1 LGYLLLGEIDH
12 IDRFEGW
19 MDSLRDL
26 PLSAEIHT
34 RLKQSLSA
42 KNRKEQFLAAVLLA
56 ADGDASGADIL
67 HHHERYYITSSGF
80 ENVFVRAALM
90 LIDQDKGEG
99 YKRVEISMGFT
110 HTDDL
115 AKALTSGEPF
125 TSGEQVSKE
134 KIRRLLLAKFEPRG
148 YYGGS
153 IFSYLLDPRHSP
165 QLLARLKQLL
175 SDENK
180 EGQFFAAIFLAA
192 HGDASGAEILHHYF
206 TTESGIEGLQALAA
220 LVLIDQAP
228 EKTPMKSLN
237 WVTMSRHLTAELAE
251 YIDGGIFGSKPVWP
265 EPARPEKAKMGA
277 ALDHERAQNVRKLLL
292 DNFRWLVQPHNPLR
306 EKESE
311 WIAPLLDQEP
321 SAKLV
326 AQLKRQLSD
335 KNKEKQF
342 FAAVL
347 LAAHGDASGV
357 NILRNYQDYHLTE
370 TGLESLH
377 ALAALAL
384 IGQAP
389 EKTPMGTPRW
399 MIFSSE
405 LVAELADYIGGAG
418 GGLFFSMPVP

>member
-19 MDSLRDL
+19 MDSLFDL

-42 KNRKEQFLAAVLLA
+42 KNRKEQFFAAVLLA
-56 ADGDASGADIL
+56 AYGDASGADIL
-67 HHHERYYITSSGF
+67 HHHRDYFVTSSGI
-80 ENVFVRAALM
+80 EDKYARAALR
-90 LIDQDKGEG
+90 LIDQDKEE
-99 YKRVEISMGFT
+99 EIPEWITTLRDG
-110 HTDDL
+110 L
-115 AKALTSGEPF
+115 AKEYERFSKENIHLAKEL
-125 TSGEQVSKE
+125 EQTSKE
-134 KIRRLLLAKFEPRG
+134 KNRRFLLAELKR
-148 YYGGS
+148 GGS
-153 IFSYLLDPRHSP
+153 GDISSILLDPRHSP

-175 SDENK
+175 SGENK

-192 HGDASGAEILHHYF
+192 HGDDSGAEILHHYQDYF

-220 LVLIDQAP
+220 LALIGQAP

-237 WVTMSRHLTAELAE
+237 WVTMSQHLTAELAE

-265 EPARPEKAKMGA
+265 EPARPKKAKMGA
-277 ALDHERAQNVRKLLL
+277 ALNHERAQNVRQLLL
-292 DNFRWLVQPHNPLR
+292 KDLRLLGQPHYPPIDN
-306 EKESE
+306 E
-311 WIAPLLDQEP
+311 WITPLLDQKP
-321 SAKLV
+321 SAKFV

-335 KNKEKQF
+335 KNKKKQF

-357 NILRNYQDYHLTE
+357 DILRNYQDYHLTE

-399 MIFSSE
+399 MTYSSK
-405 LVAELADYIGGAG
+405 LVTELADYIGGVG
-418 GGLFFSMPVP
+418 GGFFFSLPVP